1 MVNGAVGGR
10 RRGAGLGGGWMA
22 GAAGIGCGRISGASV
37 GASASIGSALDRM
50 QQFERLFVLGRR
62 QRVFGAD
69 VVPDAGQ
76 TIDHQAERVLHG
88 VERLMGAGDV
98 LAQRF
103 ERRVV
108 RARPARLLDVAE
120 QVGEPAFDRLQLA
133 GRRGLAR
140 VLDAVDLVGER
151 GDQRLQ
157 PRRQRGVVR
166 PLGQCQG
173 QRVDAQRQIGEHVA
187 FRPGVA
193 DALDLVG
200 ERLHLRRQP
209 PDRLIGGDVVDHA
222 AQGDDRA
229 FELAQGRRGLS
240 PPRSDRSSAPAWR
253 PRRYSRPGFPP
264 VSVHAARRALR

>member
-1 MVNGAVGGR
+1 
-10 RRGAGLGGGWMA
+10 MA
-22 GAAGIGCGRISGASV
+22 SSV
-37 GASASIGSALDRM
+37 SCVRATSSRK
-50 QQFERLFVLGRR
+50 
-62 QRVFGAD
+62 
-69 VVPDAGQ
+69 
-76 TIDHQAERVLHG
+76 
-88 VERLMGAGDV
+88 
-98 LAQRF
+98 RF

-151 GDQRLQ
+151 RDQRFQ

-166 PLGQCQG
+166 PLGQCQS

-193 DALDLVG
+193 DALNLVG
-200 ERLHLRRQP
+200 ERLHLGRQP
-209 PDRLIGGDVVDHA
+209 PDRLVGGDVVDHA

-229 FELAQGRRGLS
+229 FELAQGVGISFRHDQIDLLRQPGDRVGIADEVLRRCQS
-240 PPRSDRSSAPAWR
+240 MQRVAHFAEPALDAGE
-253 PRRYSRPGFPP
+253 RPGVGAGLP
-264 VSVHAARRALR
+264 VLGDAPGEL